1 MIDGKRIVALCAYRI
16 YDPQFFDCV
25 TELNEQLKAQN
36 CRLFIYTMNSEI
48 GNSGDY
54 EAEASVYDLIPY
66 DKTDAVIV
74 MAEKIK
80 KREVVQ
86 HIIDSASGYNVP
98 CIVVDGDYDNVAKV
112 KFDYA
117 KGFEA
122 VVRHIIEHHKPKR
135 PHFMAGKIN
144 SEFSNERIEVFK
156 KVIAENG
163 FTFDDSM
170 LSYGDFWSIPARKV
184 AHELLKREVLP
195 DAIICANDIMAI
207 NVCDIFTAAGIR
219 VPEDVMVSG
228 FDGIDEAFLAK
239 PGMTT
244 AICESKLLADT
255 ICEVTEAVIDGDRD
269 IERWIT
275 PTFVPNES
283 CGCPRSLFEVNSVV
297 HGLNNRFYHHQDDIH
312 IMHVLSSTIMA
323 SESIN
328 DCTGHIRDNLSDNMC
343 VVVEDACFDLERNY
357 FLDSVKNTTK
367 SIIYNSY
374 NRSGQI
380 TAYESESVIPNL
392 KEAMDAGYPLI
403 FNALEYMSRAIGFV
417 CYSFDRYDLI
427 DYSKTPSVTNCL
439 SMGLGGFIM
448 IRYQRYLKD
457 KIQQMYQNDA
467 LTGLYNRVAFLAK
480 YEEFRSK
487 PQNKGKQLN
496 IIMADLNGL
505 KIINDTMGHAAGDRA
520 IATVAKAL
528 RSECPEETLLVRFG
542 GDEMIALVPGEDNV
556 DSIIY
561 RVKEHLATDSKRL
574 GYPITA
580 SYGTYSTIL
589 SDGLNLEDVIAI
601 ADEQM
606 YMMKKGSRII
616 R

>member
-1 MIDGKRIVALCAYRI
+1 MIDGKKIVALCAYRI

-25 TELNEQLKAQN
+25 TELNELLKAQD

-54 EAEASVYDLIPY
+54 EAEASVYDLIPF
-66 DKTDAVIV
+66 DKTDAVII

-86 HIIDSASGYNVP
+86 HIIDSATGYNVP

-112 KFDYA
+112 KFDYG

-122 VVRHIIEHHKPKR
+122 VVRHIIEQHKPKC
-135 PHFMAGKIN
+135 PHFMAGKRD

-163 FTFDDSM
+163 YTFDDSM
-170 LSYGDFWSIPARKV
+170 LSYGDFWFIPARKV

-207 NVCDIFTAAGIR
+207 NVCDIFTAAGIK
-219 VPEDVMVSG
+219 VPGDVVVSG

-244 AICESKLLADT
+244 AICESKVLADT
-255 ICEVTEAVIDGDRD
+255 ISEVAQAVLGGTRD

-297 HGLNNRFYHHQDDIH
+297 HGLNNRFYHHQDDVH

-323 SESIN
+323 SESIG
-328 DCTGHIRDNLSDNMC
+328 DCTGHIRENLSDNMC

-357 FLDSVKNTTK
+357 FLDHVTNTTK

-374 NRSGQI
+374 CKCDQI
-380 TAYESESVIPNL
+380 TPFDPECVIPSL

-403 FNALEYMSRAIGFV
+403 FNALEYMGRAIGFV

-528 RSECPEETLLVRFG
+528 RAECPSETLLVRFG
-542 GDEMIALVPGEDNV
+542 GDEMIALVPGENNV

-580 SYGTYSTIL
+580 SYGTYSTVL
-589 SDGLNLEDVIAI
+589 SDELNLEDVIAI

-606 YMMKKGSRII
+606 YIMKKGSRII

>member
-1 MIDGKRIVALCAYRI
+1 MIDGKKIVALCAYRI

-25 TELNEQLKAQN
+25 TELNEMLKAQD

-66 DKTDAVIV
+66 DKTDVVII

-86 HIIDSASGYNVP
+86 HIIDAASGYDVP
-98 CIVVDGDYDNVAKV
+98 CIVVDGDYDNVALV

-122 VVRHIIEHHKPKR
+122 VVRHIIEYHKPKR
-135 PHFMAGKIN
+135 PHFMAGKRDN
-144 SEFSNERIEVFK
+144 EFSNERIEVFK

-170 LSYGDFWSIPARKV
+170 LSYGDFWSIPARK
-184 AHELLKREVLP
+184 AANELLKREVLP

-207 NVCDIFTAAGIR
+207 NVCDIFSMAGIKT
-219 VPEDVMVSG
+219 PGDVMVSG

-244 AICESKLLADT
+244 AICESHVLAET
-255 ICEVTEAVIDGDRD
+255 INDVTASVLNGERKA
-269 IERWIT
+269 ERWIT
-275 PTFVPNES
+275 PTFVVNES
-283 CGCPRSLFEVNSVV
+283 CGCPRSSYEVNSVV

-312 IMHVLSSTIMA
+312 IMHVLSSRIMA
-323 SESIN
+323 SESLS
-328 DCTGHIRDNLSDNMC
+328 DCTGHIRNNLTDNMC
-343 VVVEDACFDLERNY
+343 VVVEDSCFDLERNY
-357 FLDSVKNTTK
+357 FLDNVKNTTR

-374 NRSGQI
+374 DKVDEVTPFSRE
-380 TAYESESVIPNL
+380 TVIPSL
-392 KEAMDAGYPLI
+392 KQAMDNGYPII

-448 IRYQRYLKD
+448 IRYQRFLKE

-467 LTGLYNRVAFLAK
+467 LTGLFNRVAFLAK

-487 PQNKGKQLN
+487 PQNKGKKLN

-528 RSECPEETLLVRFG
+528 RAECPDDALLVRFG
-542 GDEMIALVPGEDNV
+542 GDEMIALVPGEGSV
-556 DSIIY
+556 DDIIF
-561 RVKEHLATDSKRL
+561 RMKEHLATDSKRL

-580 SYGTYSTIL
+580 SYGTYSTVL
-589 SDGLNLEDVIAI
+589 SDGLNLEEIIAI

-606 YMMKKGSRII
+606 YIMKKGARII